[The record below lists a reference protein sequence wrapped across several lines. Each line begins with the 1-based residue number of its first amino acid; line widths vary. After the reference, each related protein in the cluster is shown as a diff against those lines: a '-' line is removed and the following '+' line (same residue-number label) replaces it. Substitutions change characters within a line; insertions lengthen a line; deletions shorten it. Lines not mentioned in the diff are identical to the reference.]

1 MAQRVATAK
10 LLPAALIGGVVGAV
24 LNALLF
30 FVLAPLLGATPIMVQ
45 LGAPSPETP
54 FVELTVLPVVFASIM
69 PAFIAAGLLWL
80 LGRFTA
86 QPFSIF
92 RIVAV
97 IGLVS
102 SFVPFTSAPF
112 SAQQII
118 VLGLMHVVAATAIA
132 GSLDRRARA

>member
-1 MAQRVATAK
+1 
-10 LLPAALIGGVVGAV
+10 
-24 LNALLF
+24 
-30 FVLAPLLGATPIMVQ
+30 VQ

-54 FVELTVLPVVFASIM
+54 FVEMTVFPVIFASVM
-69 PAFIAAGLLWL
+69 PAFVAAGLLWL

-97 IGLVS
+97 VGLVS

-118 VLGLMHVVAATAIA
+118 VLGLMHVAAAIA
-132 GSLDRRARA
+132 ITVSLDRRARA